1 MGSRPHCIL
10 IPDSFSLFV
19 LRSMGEIGIETLS
32 ADFCS
37 GHEERSAPALNGR
50 EIALSGRGSQNAN
63 AHWGLACVTVDG
75 CKCLSLT
82 CYVSGRDV
90 VEEGLVLVPLSV
102 DFMAPASLVLPSLLS
117 PSSSRVTT
125 HASARLLS
133 ERVWG
138 RHPPYSAPLL
148 LLSTACLGSD

>member
-50 EIALSGRGSQNAN
+50 EIALSWRGSQNAN
-63 AHWGLACVTVDG
+63 AHRDLACVTVDASV
-75 CKCLSLT
+75 SLT
-82 CYVSGRDV
+82 CNVSGRDV

>member
-90 VEEGLVLVPLSV
+90 VEEVLFWS
-102 DFMAPASLVLPSLLS
+102 PSLCRLYGTCFAR
-117 PSSSRVTT
+117 PAVAAVAVVVTCY
-125 HASARLLS
+125 H
-133 ERVWG
+133 
-138 RHPPYSAPLL
+138 
-148 LLSTACLGSD
+148 ACLRSLTERASMGPPSAVLSAAAAAIHGVPGV